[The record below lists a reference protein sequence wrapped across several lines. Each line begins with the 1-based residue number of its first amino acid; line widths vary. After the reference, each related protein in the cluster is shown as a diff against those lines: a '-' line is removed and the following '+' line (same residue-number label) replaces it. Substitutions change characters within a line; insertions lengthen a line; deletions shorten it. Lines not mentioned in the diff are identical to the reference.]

1 MEAELK
7 FIMDLMDNEIDIE
20 TLRKIRDRIDKT
32 KNKEHVEEIKENK
45 KIPVPAAFM
54 VSSKTIKV
62 NNARMLDYLIRLESA
77 MKIDMPETTDEEL
90 QLIKLITIYRIY
102 MHELYHSKQI
112 YDAFDTDKTDIETEI
127 TRSLYN
133 IDRKV
138 YLEEL
143 KTKSRK
149 QIIEEKT
156 YMTNSIFYN
165 HPEINIL
172 DRKAD
177 IETLKYVR
185 NMLSPVKDSFEN
197 VDTYLYLLKLSL
209 LINGYD
215 KPEVPYIE
223 TLEKLKIL
231 NKKFN
236 IVYPY
241 NSKNKFMFLSAIK
254 EITTE
259 KERFELGLDVSQ
271 QTIENTY
278 QKIDKILGY

>member
-112 YDAFDTDKTDIETEI
+112 YDAFDTDKTDIETEM

-133 IDRKV
+133 IDRKI

-278 QKIDKILGY
+278 QKIDKTLGY